1 MRDLNEFNIT
11 QAVLESFQGAPSP
24 RLRKILSSLVPHLH
38 SFVRETEITFEEWQY
53 AVQFLARTGQICSES
68 RQEFILLSD
77 ILGIS
82 MLVDAINHR
91 MPEGATESTVQG
103 PFFIDRMTEVPQGV
117 DISGDQKGEKLY
129 VDVQITS
136 LGKEP
141 LPGAVVDVWQSNS
154 EGYYDLQLD
163 LEGPLLRAKFRGNE
177 EGRVRFWS
185 IVPSSYPIAND
196 GPVGQMLCAT
206 GRHPWR
212 PAHLHFR
219 IVVAGYE
226 TLITHLFVQEDP
238 YLDSDT
244 VFAVKHSLVADYVRH
259 EDGIA
264 PDGKKM
270 CGPWRSLN
278 YQFKMKGLTSA

>member
-11 QAVLESFQGAPSP
+11 QAVLESFESTPSP
-24 RLRKILSSLVPHLH
+24 RLKEILTRLVPHLH
-38 SFVRETEITFEEWQY
+38 SFIRETEPTFEEWQC
-53 AVQFLARTGQICSES
+53 AVQFLARTGQLCSEN

-91 MPEGATESTVQG
+91 LPEGATESTVQG
-103 PFFIDRMTEVPQGV
+103 PFFVERMTEVPQGI
-117 DISGDQKGEKLY
+117 DISGDQQGEKLY
-129 VDVQITS
+129 VDVQIAS
-136 LGKEP
+136 LAGEP
-141 LPGAVVDVWQSNS
+141 LSGAVVDVWQSNS
-154 EGYYDLQLD
+154 EGYYDLQLNV
-163 LEGPLLRAKFRGNE
+163 EGPLLRAKFSAND
-177 EGRVRFWS
+177 EGCVRFWS

-196 GPVGQMLCAT
+196 GPVGQMLRAT

-219 IVVAGYE
+219 IVAEDYE

-244 VFAVKHSLVADYVRH
+244 VFAVKHSLVANYVRH
-259 EDGIA
+259 EAGIA

-270 CGPWRSLN
+270 CSPWRSLN
-278 YQFKMKGLTSA
+278 YQFKMKRLTRG